1 MAATHSPNRSKTITL
16 KGIVSMYPA
25 ITFIPGEVFSWSAG
39 DNTVY
44 YPSDA
49 PFDEQFIYSLL
60 HEIGHADLMHNNFT
74 NDLSLVAIE
83 RDAWEKSKEIAQK
96 LGTSIDDEHIEKC
109 MDTYRDWLY
118 ARSLCPNCHQCGLQT
133 SKTAYKCV
141 FCDHEWKVSESR
153 LCKVTRRSIK
163 KNP

>member
-1 MAATHSPNRSKTITL
+1 MGATHLASKPKILTL
-16 KGIVSMYPA
+16 KSIMLMYPA
-25 ITFIPGEVFSWSAG
+25 ITFTPGEVFSWSAG
-39 DNTVY
+39 DTTVF
-44 YPSDA
+44 YPAKA
-49 PFDEQFIYSLL
+49 PFDSSFIYSFL
-60 HEIGHADLMHNNFT
+60 HEIGHGLLMHNNFT
-74 NDLSLVAIE
+74 NDLGLVSLE

-96 LGTSIDDEHIEKC
+96 VGTSIDEEHIEKC

-141 FCDHEWKVSESR
+141 FCEHTWKVSESR

-163 KNP
+163 KDS